1 MSPEEQVGWT
11 EEDSLRP
18 PWQWSPDACD
28 QDLCINC
35 IAEIDEEVLDLLELD
50 LLLMNQSCIKTL
62 LHGRLEISD
71 DFFFLMR
78 MASSSQQLNIHVRLF
93 LRIWSHVVI
102 YFHVLI
108 YV

>member
-1 MSPEEQVGWT
+1 MSPEEQVGCT

-18 PWQWSPDACD
+18 PWRWSPDACD
-28 QDLCINC
+28 QDLCMNW

-71 DFFFLMR
+71 DFFF
-78 MASSSQQLNIHVRLF
+78 
-93 LRIWSHVVI
+93 
-102 YFHVLI
+102 
-108 YV
+108 